1 MRPGPS
7 SRMIRG
13 FFGSDAGAERARLAV
28 IDMEC
33 FYRSATSAALLVSFG
48 EVVLGVVDVLET
60 VEQKV
65 IHRFAIFQRTP
76 SCLAYDAWTRVR
88 AVLIRQRARFDLS
101 S

>member
-1 MRPGPS
+1 M
-7 SRMIRG
+7 
-13 FFGSDAGAERARLAV
+13 L
-28 IDMEC
+28 
-33 FYRSATSAALLVSFG
+33 YRSATSAALSVSFG